1 MADLIWRCSS
11 TFSNNKQSHHDATA
25 IVKVYPCVSQLHKLA
40 NFITFHYFSIFAFIA
55 LPRQKKWWNLDSAYN
70 SELKNVTSKV
80 RQIALVLPIMLK
92 LISTL
97 LGVILVDVLWSV
109 LSYGG
114 EPPTFLCRRK
124 PEKEKTTMV
133 ITISFVVFRRTF
145 AV

>member
-1 MADLIWRCSS
+1 M
-11 TFSNNKQSHHDATA
+11 
-25 IVKVYPCVSQLHKLA
+25 
-40 NFITFHYFSIFAFIA
+40 
-55 LPRQKKWWNLDSAYN
+55 
-70 SELKNVTSKV
+70 SKV
-80 RQIALVLPIMLK
+80 RQIALILPIMLR

-114 EPPTFLCRRK
+114 ESPTFLCRRK

-133 ITISFVVFRRTF
+133 MTITFVVFCLTF